1 MSPMRTVELIDAL
14 RKLFETL
21 TPSRLLVLVSSALPI
36 ADSLQKLA
44 RKH

>member
-1 MSPMRTVELIDAL
+1 MRIVELIDAL

-21 TPSRLLVLVSSALPI
+21 TPSRLLVLVSSTLPI

>member
-21 TPSRLLVLVSSALPI
+21 TPSRLLPI
-36 ADSLQKLA
+36 ADSLQKTRA
-44 RKH
+44 